1 MADVI
6 DISLHRASLDVVD
19 RLLEERGLAFFLR
32 REGALP
38 FALDPRRIRMAV
50 EVAAR
55 KAGRQPV
62 PEAREACYRAVRR
75 KLIARLAQAMVGVG
89 F

>member
-38 FALDPRRIRMAV
+38 FALDARRIRMAV

-55 KAGRQPV
+55 RIGRQPL
-62 PEAREACYRAVRR
+62 PEARESCYRAVRR
-75 KLIARLAQAMVGVG
+75 KLIDQLARAMVGVG

>member
-1 MADVI
+1 
-6 DISLHRASLDVVD
+6 
-19 RLLEERGLAFFLR
+19 
-32 REGALP
+32 
-38 FALDPRRIRMAV
+38 MAV

-55 KAGRQPV
+55 KAGRQPA
-62 PEAREACYRAVRR
+62 PLAREACYRAVRR

>member
-6 DISLHRASLDVVD
+6 DISLHRASLEVVD

-38 FALDPRRIRMAV
+38 FALDARRIRMAV
-50 EVAAR
+50 EVAVR
-55 KAGRQPV
+55 RIGRQPV

-75 KLIARLAQAMVGVG
+75 KLIDRLAQAMVGVG

>member
-6 DISLHRASLDVVD
+6 DITLHRATLDVVD

-32 REGALP
+32 REGSLP
-38 FALDPRRIRMAV
+38 FALDARRIRMAV
-50 EVAAR
+50 EVASR
-55 KAGRQPV
+55 KVGRQPV
-62 PEAREACYRAVRR
+62 PAAREACYRAVRR